1 MKAFAAAAL
10 SLPALGLDLY
20 LCPEAVPTS
29 IAIPDADE
37 HLVVMKEGV
46 VSPLTVGCVE
56 MSVPKDMHY
65 FLAHAQKTE
74 TVTECS
80 QGDYFSI
87 QLSPTVCL
95 AATEDMEAL
104 HNHLYD
110 YDFMAVTYVEY
121 EKREPVLE
129 TYQNRSDDL
138 LKTKA
143 GFTTAV
149 RNLRS
154 AYNTALNT
162 MTGASSALNINTR
175 CSYSTQHTTAANWIR
190 STMAGYGGM
199 TCSLQPFR
207 FGSTNTNN
215 VLCIKTGRTR
225 PSEVV
230 VVGGHYDSTSDQC
243 STNAPGA
250 VDNGSG
256 CTMTMM
262 LARAAASYSFDRTI
276 HFICFGGEEQGL
288 FGSQFYVQQMG
299 RNVRS
304 ALTADM
310 IAYSNRYYGVMI
322 EGTTNAAIQTL
333 MNTALS
339 NLQQYSPNLSRTSST
354 NSFGSDHVSFQ
365 RAGIPAILYIER
377 DDTNYPCYHRTCDT
391 MQYVNLGQSIDI
403 TVGVAGALW
412 DEAGGR

>member
-1 MKAFAAAAL
+1 
-10 SLPALGLDLY
+10 
-20 LCPEAVPTS
+20 
-29 IAIPDADE
+29 
-37 HLVVMKEGV
+37 
-46 VSPLTVGCVE
+46 
-56 MSVPKDMHY
+56 
-65 FLAHAQKTE
+65 
-74 TVTECS
+74 
-80 QGDYFSI
+80 
-87 QLSPTVCL
+87 
-95 AATEDMEAL
+95 MEAL

-310 IAYSNRYYGVMI
+310 IGYSNRYYGVMI